1 MLRLA
6 AFLRNPM
13 SFLFARSTQ
22 EERVALYL
30 IREHGRGRRL
40 DDILK
45 DRYVQNRLSPQ
56 QQARLI
62 ERNDVIHA
70 VSTDDLEAARQY
82 LGGLAA
88 PG

>member
-22 EERVALYL
+22 EERVVQYV
-30 IREHGRGRRL
+30 IREHRRGRRL
-40 DDILK
+40 DDVLQ
-45 DRYVQNRLSPQ
+45 DHYVQNRLSPQ

-62 ERNDVIHA
+62 DRQDLIQA
-70 VSTDDLEAARQY
+70 VSTDDLEAARRY
-82 LGGLAA
+82 LSGLAT
-88 PG
+88 